1 MPDLPETAELNN
13 QHISDDEYNVFMY
26 KIFNFFQGLIGVSK
40 NEFFVNAVFNF
51 KDQQVKQILYK
62 TFFETLGDSGLSLR
76 QIHEDIELKKKFY
89 YEYLKQIKNK
99 ILYLELE
106 SPNSRRLVLQL
117 IMNVELSMNHSNS
130 IHPPTVKA

>member
-1 MPDLPETAELNN
+1 MPDLPETAELNSQN
-13 QHISDDEYNVFMY
+13 ILDHEYKSFMR
-26 KIFNFFQGLIGVSK
+26 KIFNFFQGLQGVSK
-40 NEFFVNAVFNF
+40 NEFFLGAVFDF
-51 KDQQVKQILYK
+51 TDTQVKQILYE

-106 SPNSRRLVLQL
+106 SPNSRLVLQL

>member
-13 QHISDDEYNVFMY
+13 QHISDDEYNVFMH

-106 SPNSRRLVLQL
+106 SPDSRLVLQL